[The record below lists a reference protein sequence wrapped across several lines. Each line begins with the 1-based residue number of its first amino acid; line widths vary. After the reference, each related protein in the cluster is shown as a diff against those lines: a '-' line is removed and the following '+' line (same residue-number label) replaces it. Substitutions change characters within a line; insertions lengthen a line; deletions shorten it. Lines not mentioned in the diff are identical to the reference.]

1 MAYPPKNLAPLR
13 IGHFQR
19 AVIRLTTPPVYSWN
33 FDDVTGLSL
42 PLSDEKIESRATLE
56 ALFYGLGS
64 DGSVSAT
71 KNNIKIIGN
80 STALYAQGYFVY
92 DSKKAGGLTVSHL
105 RVSQTPINSAYLVS
119 HADFV
124 GCHQLQF
131 IDIYQMAER
140 LKPGGIFLLNTPF
153 SADEMWPRL
162 PQDVQAVLH
171 QRHARLFV
179 INAAKIAR
187 ECKLG
192 ARINTVMQMAFFHLT
207 QILPTAM
214 AQEQLRAAIER
225 SYSNKGAEIV
235 TRNWQ
240 ALDATLEALI
250 EIPLQPIDENS
261 PVRPPIVSDQAPDF
275 VKTVTATMLAGLG
288 DTLPV
293 SAFPPDGTWPVG
305 TTQWEKRN
313 IAENIP
319 IWQPDLCTQ
328 CNHCVAACPH
338 SAIRAK
344 VVQPE
349 AMAGAPD
356 SLQSLD
362 VKARDMRGQKYILQ
376 VAPEDCTGCNLCY
389 EVCPAKDRQNPEI
402 KAINMRPRLEH
413 RAVEKHIMISSSSC
427 LKSIKHKWNVSISG
441 LHN

>member
-1 MAYPPKNLAPLR
+1 
-13 IGHFQR
+13 
-19 AVIRLTTPPVYSWN
+19 
-33 FDDVTGLSL
+33 
-42 PLSDEKIESRATLE
+42 
-56 ALFYGLGS
+56 
-64 DGSVSAT
+64 
-71 KNNIKIIGN
+71 
-80 STALYAQGYFVY
+80 
-92 DSKKAGGLTVSHL
+92 
-105 RVSQTPINSAYLVS
+105 
-119 HADFV
+119 
-124 GCHQLQF
+124 
-131 IDIYQMAER
+131 
-140 LKPGGIFLLNTPF
+140 
-153 SADEMWPRL
+153 MWPRL